1 MAYLFPE
8 EKILRLE
15 RFKPVCKIIDTNEAL
30 FVTAFVIDYLIQKV
44 GEDLM
49 ALKLILTLF
58 ENSLPLLELFLEPLD
73 LPMLTDDFL
82 FLLSEFLL
90 FILALERVLLKD
102 HSLMGYVFDHFLLL
116 FLVFLTLGIQ
126 IFRPVNDRIFLT
138 VKFLIVVPLFSL
150 FLQKPYSL
158 KGTLT

>member
-1 MAYLFPE
+1 
-8 EKILRLE
+8 
-15 RFKPVCKIIDTNEAL
+15 
-30 FVTAFVIDYLIQKV
+30 
-44 GEDLM
+44 M
-49 ALKLILTLF
+49 ALKLILALF
-58 ENSLPLLELFLEPLD
+58 ENSLPLLKLFFEPLD
-73 LPMLTDDFL
+73 LPMLTNNFL
-82 FLLSEFLL
+82 FLLSEFLF